1 MAIVWKHP
9 PDSLSSYPNLELVA
23 SFGAGVDFIFE
34 DPELPAGIPV
44 TRVVDPVLAS
54 DMSEYVLAQIL
65 SYLKHLK
72 TYTLE
77 QQTREWK
84 PRQYGRISSEVVGIM
99 GVGALGSVLANDLI
113 KVGFRVQGWVSS
125 SKPEA
130 SFPVFAGNDQ
140 LNEFLAASTI
150 LVCLLPLTPAT
161 RGILNSALFL
171 QLPKG
176 AFLINVAR
184 GGHLVDNDLIEMLN
198 NGHLSGAALDV
209 FHNEPLPESHPF
221 WEHPLIHFTPH
232 VASVSDQES
241 VIPQLLENYRRLCD
255 GSPLINMVSRDKGY

>member
-1 MAIVWKHP
+1 MAIVILRQDGKTDSWKEALRQKAPDIPVYSPLEPHPHGDIRMAIVWKHP
-9 PDSLSSYPNLELVA
+9 PDSLASYPNLELVA

-184 GGHLVDNDLIEMLN
+184 GGHLVD
-198 NGHLSGAALDV
+198 
-209 FHNEPLPESHPF
+209 
-221 WEHPLIHFTPH
+221 
-232 VASVSDQES
+232 
-241 VIPQLLENYRRLCD
+241 
-255 GSPLINMVSRDKGY
+255 